1 MRSGELTCSLSSVL
15 EVIMKMEGLFSMSG
29 LELSFIFEALWVR
42 DQGISLVNYLFKFL
56 DHTLQV
62 TQN

>member
-1 MRSGELTCSLSSVL
+1 VL